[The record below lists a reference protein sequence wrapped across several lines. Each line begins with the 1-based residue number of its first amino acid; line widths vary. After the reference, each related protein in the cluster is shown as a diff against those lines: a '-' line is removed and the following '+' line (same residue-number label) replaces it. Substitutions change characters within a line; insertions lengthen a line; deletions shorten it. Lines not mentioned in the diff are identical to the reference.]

1 MRIGIEAQRL
11 FRANKHG
18 MDFVALELIHAL
30 QDIDTENDY
39 FIFVR
44 PDIDEQCLR
53 LRGRFT
59 LIKLTALNYI
69 HWEQVVLPLAI
80 RQYRLDVLHC
90 TANTAPFL
98 TGTPLVLTLHDVLF
112 MNRNAEMN
120 TATIY
125 QRLGNV
131 YRTLLVPWLIRR
143 GQPVITVS
151 HFASSQIKEEL
162 RLPDARISVLYNGVS
177 PKFLVPS
184 EEEQHLQA
192 RLRYKLPARYF
203 LFLGS
208 ADPRKN
214 MINVLRAYL
223 AYRNRDTTI
232 SLVVSG
238 KNPAFLRQHF
248 TPDECEQI
256 QAHCHFIGYIHD
268 EDLPSLYAMADVFLF
283 PSVSEGFGLPII
295 EAMASGTPVITGNRT
310 AMPEVAGSAALLV
323 DPHRPPAI
331 TDAIHQLT
339 TNALL
344 RQNLIRRGQAWAT
357 RFSWPETA
365 QQLLTVYRQFDPAQ
379 TQPAR
384 HAQPTPF
391 I

>member
-59 LIKLTALNYI
+59 LVKLTALNYI

-131 YRTLLVPWLIRR
+131 YRTFLVPWLIRR

-248 TPDECEQI
+248 TPDECGQI

-283 PSVSEGFGLPII
+283 PSISEGFGLPII

-323 DPHRPPAI
+323 DPHRPQAI
-331 TDAIHQLT
+331 TDAMHQLT

-384 HAQPTPF
+384 HAQTTPF
-391 I
+391 L